1 MDWRGTQVVR
11 ERSAKPLYVGS
22 IPTRASK
29 STQPTWFAVLQTHIP
44 FQVYIPV
51 PGYRIHQP
59 NIRILP
65 YCHKPRRVLTGL
77 VNGREWSV
85 KSMAPA
91 SMRLRLEPADG
102 SPVKEYRIMD
112 GSVEVRM
119 LAPKGGPDTRAESA
133 WLRLTPDQLSI
144 HVERNTV
151 VAQWLECRL
160 GWRRLLQACVSQES
174 SMWEVAEDTNRPSL

>member
-1 MDWRGTQVVR
+1 M
-11 ERSAKPLYVGS
+11 
-22 IPTRASK
+22 
-29 STQPTWFAVLQTHIP
+29 
-44 FQVYIPV
+44 YIPI

-119 LAPKGGPDTRAESA
+119 LEPKGGPDPRTESA

>member
-1 MDWRGTQVVR
+1 M
-11 ERSAKPLYVGS
+11 
-22 IPTRASK
+22 
-29 STQPTWFAVLQTHIP
+29 F
-44 FQVYIPV
+44 IPV

-119 LAPKGGPDTRAESA
+119 LEPKGGPDPRESA